1 MQIFAMNVSHKEGCM
16 MNQTVKL
23 ILVLFLGLSLFA
35 GTLGCNTIEGMGKDL
50 EAAGEAIEKEASD

>member
-1 MQIFAMNVSHKEGCM
+1 M

>member
-1 MQIFAMNVSHKEGCM
+1 MNVSHKEGCM

-23 ILVLFLGLSLFA
+23 ILVLFLDLSLFA

-50 EAAGEAIEKEASD
+50 EAAGEAIKKEASD